1 MSFSKNKILSR
12 NRKIVYN
19 DQEPI
24 LGDITMAGWGWWW
37 GDVETGKRCV
47 RAKGKEIGSEK

>member
-19 DQEPI
+19 DEGPI
-24 LGDITMAGWGWWW
+24 LGDTSMVGWGWCW
-37 GDVETGKRCV
+37 GDVETGKKWV
-47 RAKGKEIGSEK
+47 RAKGKEIGNEK